1 MKLKV
6 LSSSCL
12 VATFLMAGA
21 TAYAEEIKDVTF
33 SYPINVAEASTP
45 ATEQPKEEVK
55 KQEEVKK
62 SDEKQ
67 SQTNNNTSKEQST
80 EKQSTEQTKSV
91 ATPATTTA
99 PVVNSN
105 TLPKTSGTS
114 GAIDNFGNT
123 QEGGKVVN
131 NTNVN
136 TSDDKSDKLV
146 EFQPID
152 NSKKYYLKIGTD
164 GKVLLLTQVKESD
177 LANLIKG
184 EKVSATT
191 SEESKTP
198 VTKTTAPTTKT
209 AETKSGVGQ
218 FLVYGI
224 LAVLFGAG
232 IFFFK
237 KLKAKRTKDDEED
250 FLEDNYDEIEDE
262 ENENRER

>member
-62 SDEKQ
+62 SEEKQ
-67 SQTNNNTSKEQST
+67 AQTNNNTSKEQST

-91 ATPATTTA
+91 ATPVTTTA

-105 TLPKTSGTS
+105 ALPKTSGTS

-131 NTNVN
+131 DAKVN

-184 EKVSATT
+184 EKTT
-191 SEESKTP
+191 TNSNENKTP
-198 VTKTTAPTTKT
+198 VTTTTAPTTKT
-209 AETKSGVGQ
+209 TETKSGVGQ